1 MNNFKIRYSRIQ
13 MGVRS
18 LSTKAELLN
27 TRFADRVE
35 HFLGQNKK
43 AEVLV
48 LLRWGALVD
57 ASIASTGFANKFGQQ
72 PWQMTQSQPSKC
84 PKKTEN
90 MKEDIRIVGDRVDLT
105 KIFNTKYDEIVDL
118 TIQDEPM
125 KFEKIKVK
133 KENSCEL
140 KEES

>member
-1 MNNFKIRYSRIQ
+1 

-18 LSTKAELLN
+18 RSTKIELLN
-27 TRFADRVE
+27 KRFAERVE

-57 ASIASTGFANKFGQQ
+57 ASIASTGFGNKFGQQ
-72 PWQMTQSQPSKC
+72 PWQMTQSEPSKC
-84 PKKTEN
+84 PKKTEK
-90 MKEDIRIVGDRVDLT
+90 MKEDMQIVGDRVDLT
-105 KIFNTKYDEIVDL
+105 KIFDAKYDEIVDL
-118 TIQDEPM
+118 TIQHEPM

-133 KENSCEL
+133 KEKSCEMI
-140 KEES
+140 EEN

>member
-1 MNNFKIRYSRIQ
+1 MNNFKMRYSRIR

-18 LSTKAELLN
+18 RSTKIELLN
-27 TRFADRVE
+27 KRFAERVE

-57 ASIASTGFANKFGQQ
+57 DSITSTWFTNEFGQQ
-72 PWQMTQSQPSKC
+72 LWQMTQRKPSKC

-90 MKEDIRIVGDRVDLT
+90 MKGDIQIVGDRVDLT
-105 KIFNTKYDEIVDL
+105 KSFDAKYDEIVDL
-118 TIQDEPM
+118 TIQHEPM

-133 KENSCEL
+133 
-140 KEES
+140 EEKSSEVMTES